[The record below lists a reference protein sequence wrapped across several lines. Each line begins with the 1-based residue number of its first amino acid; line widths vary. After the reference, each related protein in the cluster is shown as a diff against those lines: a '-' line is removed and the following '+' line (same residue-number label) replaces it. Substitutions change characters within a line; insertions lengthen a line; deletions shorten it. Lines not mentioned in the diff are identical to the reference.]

1 MFGDRLKEL
10 RQKKKLSQ
18 DELARMMNLSRTTI
32 TMWETNKREP
42 DFESVKMLAEIFNVT
57 TDYLLGY
64 VGKSDRIAVDEPKIG
79 KGWAAVVDEAKSS
92 GLSPEDFKAFIDA
105 INRKKPR

>member
-1 MFGDRLKEL
+1 MFGDRIKEL
-10 RQKKKLSQ
+10 RQKKKISQ
-18 DELARMMNLSRTTI
+18 DELARQMNLSRTTI

-42 DFESVKMLAEIFNVT
+42 DFESVKTLAGIFNVT
-57 TDYLLGY
+57 TDYLLGH
-64 VGKSDRIAVDEPKIG
+64 VKKSNRIAIKEPDIG
-79 KGWAAVVDEAKSS
+79 EGWAAVVDEAKSS